1 MGNPPTRVCGVPLPP
16 SSRPTSPPSSTG
28 NEPESAL
35 PSVGARVLAF
45 ASILLGGLTG
55 GLIGAAF
62 ARLGHFG
69 GAAAGVVLLVSALL
83 GAGGVAVVAVLTLRA
98 LGEWE
103 TNRRRQAVEQ
113 AARP

>member
-1 MGNPPTRVCGVPLPP
+1 MAAPPD
-16 SSRPTSPPSSTG
+16 SPPPAGSLPVAAGASD
-28 NEPESAL
+28 PDSAL

-45 ASILLGGLTG
+45 GSILLGGLTG

-62 ARLGHFG
+62 ARLGGFE
-69 GAAAGVVLLVSALL
+69 GAAAGLVLLVSALMC
-83 GAGGVAVVAVLTLRA
+83 AGGVAVVAVLTLRA

-113 AARP
+113 APRSTG

>member
-1 MGNPPTRVCGVPLPP
+1 VAVPQP
-16 SSRPTSPPSSTG
+16 SPSPSLPTSAG
-28 NEPESAL
+28 ANDPESAL

-45 ASILLGGLTG
+45 GSILLGGLTG

-62 ARLGHFG
+62 ARLGGFEG
-69 GAAAGVVLLVSALL
+69 VAAGMVLLVSALMC
-83 GAGGVAVVAVLTLRA
+83 AGGVAVVAVLTLRA

-113 AARP
+113 APRTLS

>member
-1 MGNPPTRVCGVPLPP
+1 VDASPSP
-16 SSRPTSPPSSTG
+16 SSPDGRAPAPTSD
-28 NEPESAL
+28 PESAL

-45 ASILLGGLTG
+45 GSILLGGLTG

-62 ARLGHFG
+62 ARLGGFDG
-69 GAAAGVVLLVSALL
+69 VAAGLVLLLSALMC
-83 GAGGVAVVAVLTLRA
+83 AGGVAVVAVLTLRA

-113 AARP
+113 APGTAR

>member
-1 MGNPPTRVCGVPLPP
+1 MAAPPN
-16 SSRPTSPPSSTG
+16 SPPPAASVPAAASSD
-28 NEPESAL
+28 PESAL

-45 ASILLGGLTG
+45 GSILLGGLTG

-62 ARLGHFG
+62 ARLGGFE
-69 GAAAGVVLLVSALL
+69 GAAAGLVLLVSALMC
-83 GAGGVAVVAVLTLRA
+83 AGGVAVVAVLTLRA

-113 AARP
+113 APRSTG